1 MGRRQDLEAAIAEY
15 RLHPMLGELRRES
28 QGVLV
33 PPSGPLEAPIVL
45 CGEAPG
51 EDEILQD
58 APFVGRAGQHLR
70 YLLKRAGINPS
81 VLYITNV
88 VLYRPLGNRTPY
100 PYEYLA
106 SRPRLMRE
114 LAIVKPLVVVSLGAT
129 AYFTLSYDGGLPY
142 SQARGKWL
150 PLRYSQEC
158 PPADLLVTWHPSAAL
173 RDRIADDE
181 LAAHLKLIMRNGD
194 DSSDR
199 RQASTAGATGA

>member
-33 PPSGPLEAPIVL
+33 PPSGPLDAPIVL
-45 CGEAPG
+45 CGEGPG
-51 EDEILQD
+51 EEETLQG

-70 YLLKRAGINPS
+70 YLLKRAGIEPG
-81 VLYITNV
+81 VCYITNV

-114 LAIVKPLVVVSLGAT
+114 LEIVQPRVVVTLGAT
-129 AYFTLSYDGGLPY
+129 AYFTLCFDGGLPY
-142 SQARGKWL
+142 SQARGRWL
-150 PLRYSQEC
+150 PLPYLREC

-173 RDRIADDE
+173 RDRNADDE

-199 RQASTAGATGA
+199 RQATAGAAGS